1 MLTNALLYS
10 DYSVNYS
17 FGSLLMQQAEFR
29 YDVNGLRA
37 YALLLVVFYHFN
49 LPLFHAGFIGVDIFF
64 VISGYFMTKII
75 VDQLYVNN
83 FKIKNFFY
91 ARFIRIVPPLL
102 LVTITFYCVSFLLL
116 NPEDFQYYC
125 KYVIK
130 SLTFTSN
137 ISLLKEADDYFAA
150 NSAKNVLLHTWSLS
164 VEWQFYLLYPFLFIL
179 LNKVVKHPRGLITI
193 LSLLLL
199 SSFLFSVYQS
209 TINRAYDFY
218 MLTTRAWEMLAGGL
232 VYLFE
237 SSRTSQQSRP
247 PILLKLFGIA
257 LVLLSLITI
266 NDKVLWPGYLAIL
279 VVIGSSLIIYSANN
293 SLRIFNHPVIYNIGL
308 ASYSI
313 YLWHWPIHFLANYY
327 FPHPTTINNIGF
339 SALSII
345 IGYLSYKFIE
355 RKVISWAKGKGQLF
369 SFSFF
374 LCTVLIF
381 IGVADHTRKNSGF
394 PWRGGENYLSLINKI
409 KMPSPEDGW
418 CFYSIA
424 SHHEFTVGL
433 PGVQCKV
440 GNTIH
445 PRKKG
450 LLFGDS
456 YAGQYIPFWQSVGE
470 NNFMQLQAITTN
482 WCNPSTG
489 NDFSGPHSSRAYQQC
504 LFNRHY
510 LLDHISDYDFIVL
523 AGSWTQDFDN
533 PQSIEGLRDLITKI
547 QQKNVPL
554 IIMDEPY
561 QFEENVGALYKQ
573 NLWRHRYF
581 DIQPYTS
588 VKMDNTLRATSQIL
602 DQLIANPANTLHL
615 RRSDLFSP
623 THYAVDDI
631 PYSLDGGHIS
641 VLGSL
646 AAERYFIAHGGS
658 EKLQHFL
665 KQ

>member
-1 MLTNALLYS
+1 
-10 DYSVNYS
+10 
-17 FGSLLMQQAEFR
+17 MQQATFR
-29 YDVNGLRA
+29 YDINGLRA

-75 VDQLYVNN
+75 FDNSRN
-83 FKIKNFFY
+83 HKFNIKGFFY

-102 LVTITFYCVSFLLL
+102 FVTLIFYCVSFFIL
-116 NPEDFQYYC
+116 NPGDFQYYC
-125 KYVIK
+125 KYIIK

-150 NSAKNVLLHTWSLS
+150 NSARNLLLHTWSLS

-179 LNKVVKHPRGLITI
+179 LNKAIKRPKGLIIT

-199 SSFLFSVYQS
+199 SSLLFSVYQS
-209 TINRAYDFY
+209 TLNRAYDFY

-237 SSRTSQQSRP
+237 CSRTTQQNRP
-247 PILLKLFGIA
+247 AVLCKLVGIGLL
-257 LVLLSLITI
+257 VVSLIII
-266 NDKVLWPGYLAIL
+266 NEKDPWPGYLASL
-279 VVIGSSLIIYSANN
+279 VVIGSSLIIFSRNN
-293 SLRIFNHPVIYNIGL
+293 RLRFFNNRLIYTLGL

-313 YLWHWPIHFLANYY
+313 YLWHWPIHFFANYY
-327 FPHPTTINNIGF
+327 LPHPSTLTNILFVG
-339 SALSII
+339 LSIL
-345 IGYLSYKFIE
+345 IGYGSYRFIE
-355 RKVISWAKGKGQLF
+355 SKSIAWAKRKGQLF

-374 LCTVLIF
+374 LCIALIF
-381 IGVADHTRKNSGF
+381 IGLADQTRKHSGF
-394 PWRGGENYLSLINKI
+394 PWRGGESYLSVINKI
-409 KMPSPEDGW
+409 KMPSPENGW

-424 SHHEFTVGL
+424 TDHQLSVGL
-433 PGVQCKV
+433 PGVQCKI
-440 GNTIH
+440 GDTTH
-445 PRKKG
+445 PQVKA

-456 YAGQYIPFWQSVGE
+456 YAGQYIPFWHKVGE
-470 NNFMQLQAITTN
+470 KNAIQIQAVTTN

-489 NDFSGPHSSRAYQQC
+489 NDFLGPRTSPAYQQC

-510 LLDHISDYDFIVL
+510 VLDHISDYNVIIL
-523 AGSWTQDFDN
+523 AGSWTKAFAN
-533 PQSIEGLRDLITKI
+533 PHAVEGLHELISRI
-547 QQKNVPL
+547 QQKNIPL

-561 QFEENVGALYKQ
+561 QFAENIGDRYKQ
-573 NLWRHRYF
+573 QLWRHHYF
-581 DIQPYTS
+581 DIRPYTS
-588 VKMDNTLRATSQIL
+588 VKMDNRIKATSQQL
-602 DQLIANPANTLHL
+602 DQLSANTVQTLHL

-646 AAERYFIAHGGS
+646 AAERYFIAQGGN
-658 EKLQHFL
+658 EKLRHFL